1 MDKTDLGSNNPKRLG
16 PRIWRGVTL
25 QLFLVAVL
33 PLTVLVLI
41 ITFGSLKLHHEAMR
55 SLVTDRNLL
64 AVQSAAVSLSKEID
78 HLGSTLEIVSLTVEN
93 GGELGIVLNQVQEN
107 LDIFDGGV
115 AAIDD
120 TDGSVIF
127 IGNSTIR
134 KLAESQIWLEIL
146 STLKLSNNGSVNF
159 FANQKIEDQPYTPV
173 FISGS
178 SGVSFIGLFSPE
190 KLLSEGL
197 SVISHEENV
206 KMLVLDQTNMVLYRN
221 GKMIPGEDIFS
232 YKGIQAAQ
240 KENSGKNYLQTN
252 SGELVITS
260 ATIQPVGWVLI
271 NEEDW
276 EDIASPLLQATQN
289 APLIFIPIL
298 GLSIF
303 ALWFGFRQIVQPM
316 QALEHKASEMATGN
330 FETIKQPVGGVP
342 EISRL
347 QNTLVEMAEK
357 LKQAQN
363 TLHGYIGAI
372 TDSVENERHSLARDL
387 HDDTLQSLIAL
398 GQYTQ
403 YALHWN
409 KNPKVEQTLI
419 QITNLIDQD
428 VKNIRR
434 LVRGLR
440 PIYIEDLGLVTALAM
455 QASDNERPDGL
466 KINFR
471 QEGIER
477 RLKPD
482 IEMAFYRIAQEAIN
496 NVIQHANAK
505 NAWITL
511 TFHKKSIS
519 LEIRDDG
526 QGFNLPLEPM
536 DYARKGHYGLLG
548 IYERSELIGAKLTII
563 SAPKKGTQVKVTL
576 TDLSQ

>member
-1 MDKTDLGSNNPKRLG
+1 LDKTDPEPNNLKRLG
-16 PRIWRGVTL
+16 PRIWRGVTV

-78 HLGSTLEIVSLTVEN
+78 HRGSTLEIVSKTVEN
-93 GGELGIVLNQVQEN
+93 SGESGIVINQIKEN

-120 TDGSVIF
+120 TDGSIIF
-127 IGNSTIR
+127 IGNSAIK
-134 KLAESQIWLEIL
+134 KLAGSQTWPEIL
-146 STLKLSNNGSVNF
+146 KAMKSSNPGRVDYS
-159 FANQKIEDQPYTPV
+159 ANQFIEGRPYTPV
-173 FISGS
+173 FISS
-178 SGVSFIGLFSPE
+178 STGVSLIGLFSPE

-197 SVISHEENV
+197 SITSHEENV
-206 KMLVLDQTNMVLYRN
+206 KILVIDQDNRVLYRN
-221 GKMIPGEDIFS
+221 GKEISGEGDLS
-232 YKGIQAAQ
+232 YTGIQAAQ
-240 KENSGKNYLQTN
+240 EENSGKNYLQTN
-252 SGELVITS
+252 SGEIVITS
-260 ATIQPVGWVLI
+260 ATIQPVGWMLI
-271 NEEDW
+271 NEEAW

-316 QALEHKASEMATGN
+316 QALERKASEMATGN

-347 QNTLVEMAEK
+347 QKTLVEMAEK

-409 KNPKVEQTLI
+409 KNPKVEKTLI
-419 QITNLIDQD
+419 QITNLTDQG

-434 LVRGLR
+434 LVQGLR

-455 QASDNERPDGL
+455 QASNNERPDGL
-466 KINFR
+466 NINFQ

-482 IEMAFYRIAQEAIN
+482 TEMALYRIAQEAIN

-505 NAWITL
+505 NAWIIL
-511 TFHKKSIS
+511 TFHKKRIS

-526 QGFNLPLEPM
+526 QGFDVPLEPM
-536 DYARKGHYGLLG
+536 NYARKGHYGLLG
-548 IYERSELIGAKLTII
+548 IYERSELIKAKLAIH
-563 SAPKKGTQVKVTL
+563 SAPNKGTQVTVSL
-576 TDLSQ
+576 TDPDL

>member
-1 MDKTDLGSNNPKRLG
+1 LDKTGLETNNPKRLG

-33 PLTVLVLI
+33 PLTILVLI
-41 ITFGSLKLHHEAMR
+41 ITFGSLKLHYEAMR

-64 AVQSAAVSLSKEID
+64 AVQSAAVSLSKEIE
-78 HLGSTLEIVSLTVEN
+78 HLGSTLEIVSKNVEN
-93 GGELGIVLNQVQEN
+93 GGELGIVLNRIQEN

-115 AAIDD
+115 AAIDGKD
-120 TDGSVIF
+120 QSVIF
-127 IGNSTIR
+127 IGNSAIK
-134 KLAESQIWLEIL
+134 KLAASQSWPDIL
-146 STLKLSNNGSVNF
+146 NAIELRNPGSVNYY
-159 FANQKIEDQPYTPV
+159 ANQTIDGRPYTPV

-178 SGVSFIGLFSPE
+178 TGASLIGLFSPE

-197 SVISHEENV
+197 SIISHKENV
-206 KMLVLDQTNMVLYRN
+206 KMLVLDQDNMVLYRS
-221 GKMIPGEDIFS
+221 GKEIPGEDPFS
-232 YKGIQAAQ
+232 NKGIQAAEEANSS
-240 KENSGKNYLQTN
+240 KEYQQAA

-271 NEEDW
+271 NEEAW

-316 QALEHKASEMATGN
+316 QALEHKASEMAAGN

-342 EISRL
+342 EIFRL
-347 QNTLVEMAEK
+347 QKTLIEMAEK

-363 TLHGYIGAI
+363 ALHGYIGAI

-409 KNPKVEQTLI
+409 KNPKVEKTLI
-419 QITNLIDQD
+419 QITNMTDQG

-434 LVRGLR
+434 LVQGLR

-455 QASDNERPDGL
+455 QAADNERPDGL

-482 IEMAFYRIAQEAIN
+482 IEMALYRIAQEAIN

-511 TFHKKSIS
+511 TFHKKSIN

-526 QGFNLPLEPM
+526 QGFNIPLEPM

-548 IYERSELIGAKLTII
+548 IYERSELIGAKLTIH
-563 SAPKKGTQVKVTL
+563 SAPKKGTQVAVTL
-576 TDLSQ
+576 TDPDQ